1 MIILIGSQKGGV
13 GKSTLSTNLSAL
25 LASTGKDV
33 VLVDADR
40 QSTSAN
46 WVHDRNETNKA
57 SLACARQ
64 YDNIKKTIT
73 DFNNRYEFVIVD
85 CQGRDSIELRTGLLA
100 ADICLIPC
108 RPSQADLDTIPLM
121 SVVINTAKEI
131 NENLKAYC
139 VLTMSPTNPS
149 ITEIA
154 DSKDYLARH
163 PSIKLLNTIISDRKV
178 YRDAM
183 SAGFGVTEMDNDK
196 AKNEIESL
204 LKEIMKW

>member
-1 MIILIGSQKGGV
+1 
-13 GKSTLSTNLSAL
+13 
-25 LASTGKDV
+25 
-33 VLVDADR
+33 
-40 QSTSAN
+40 
-46 WVHDRNETNKA
+46 
-57 SLACARQ
+57 
-64 YDNIKKTIT
+64 
-73 DFNNRYEFVIVD
+73 
-85 CQGRDSIELRTGLLA
+85 
-100 ADICLIPC
+100 
-108 RPSQADLDTIPLM
+108 M